1 MPFHADYEY
10 DRQRRHPVEPYV
22 QHCELETP
30 QRLLAGSCF
39 LKKKKKDDLGLNS
52 TRTGKERLTTDRHAL
67 IIDQDHVTR
76 LQYPKVHC

>member
-30 QRLLAGSCF
+30 QRLLAVSCF
-39 LKKKKKDDLGLNS
+39 LKKERRFRIDS
-52 TRTGKERLTTDRHAL
+52 TRTGKRRLTTNRHAL
-67 IIDQDHVTR
+67 IVDQDHVTR